1 MTLYTMP
8 YGKSPTKL
16 AQSICFLFFFF
27 LYMSI
32 LSLVVCVCGGEKL

>member
-16 AQSICFLFFFF
+16 AHTICFFFF

-32 LSLVVCVCGGEKL
+32 LSLVVCCVCGGEKL